1 MLRKRAILFFFSFLI
16 FQLAVEAQD
25 MRWLKHQISTLSSST
40 MDGRGYVGKGR
51 ERAAMYILRAFR
63 EYGLQPVLP
72 DSSYMQAYSFP
83 VNSFPGE
90 LSVSLNKKEIVP
102 GKDYLV
108 DAASIGFGGDKTR
121 VKKID
126 LDKAQ
131 TKEDWEKL
139 KLQMGDLSKIY
150 LLKNTDSFCR
160 RMSIHPH
167 RLSENL
173 PKGCFIAAVHGKM
186 TWTVAIDTT
195 SNTVLYVQDSVL
207 PKRLK
212 YAAVHIQNKFL
223 PSVKNQN
230 VVGMVPGIAKD
241 SFIFI
246 SAHYDHLGRM
256 GREALFPGASDN
268 ASGTAVLLYLAR
280 YFAAHPQHYTM
291 VFVAFSGEEAGLLG
305 SKYFTEHSPVPLSSI
320 RFLVNLDIMGD
331 ATDGVTVVNATEFPK
346 EFKLLENINKAKG
359 DLPQIRSRGKAANSD
374 HYWFT
379 EKGVPAFFIYSN
391 GGKGYYH
398 DVFDAANELSLQ
410 HIDGVIRLIQDFI
423 PAL

>member
-1 MLRKRAILFFFSFLI
+1 
-16 FQLAVEAQD
+16 
-25 MRWLKHQISTLSSST
+25 

-51 ERAAMYILRAFR
+51 ERAAMYIQKNFK
-63 EYGLQPVLP
+63 EFGLQPVLA
-72 DSSYMQAYSFP
+72 DNSYMQVYTFP

-90 LSVSLNKKEIVP
+90 MSVLLNKKEIVP
-102 GKDYLV
+102 GQEYLI
-108 DAASIGFGGDKTR
+108 DAASTGFDGDKLK

-126 LDKAQ
+126 LEKAQ

-139 KLQMGDLSKIY
+139 KLEFNDFNKVY
-150 LLKNTDSFCR
+150 LLKNADSFCR
-160 RMSIHPH
+160 RMSIRTH

-173 PKGCFIAAVHGKM
+173 PKGRFIVPVHGKM
-186 TWTVAIDTT
+186 TWTVATDTN
-195 SNTVLYVQDSVL
+195 SNTVLYVQDSVF

-212 YAAVHIQNKFL
+212 YTSIHIQNKFL

-230 VVGMVPGIAKD
+230 VIGMVPGMLKD
-241 SFIFI
+241 SFVFI
-246 SAHYDHLGRM
+246 TAHYDHLGKM
-256 GREALFPGASDN
+256 GREATFPGASDN
-268 ASGTAVLLYLAR
+268 ASGTSMMLYLAR
-280 YFAAHPQHYTM
+280 YFATHPQRYTI

-305 SKYFTEHSPVPLSSI
+305 SKYFTEHPAVPLSNI

-346 EFKLLENINKAKG
+346 EFNLLENINREKG
-359 DLPQIRSRGKAANSD
+359 DLPQIKSRGKAANSD
-374 HYWFT
+374 HYWFS

-398 DVFDAANELSLQ
+398 DVFDKANELSLQ
-410 HIDGVIRLIQDFI
+410 HIDGVIKLIQDFI

>member
-1 MLRKRAILFFFSFLI
+1 
-16 FQLAVEAQD
+16 
-25 MRWLKHQISTLSSST
+25 MRWLKHQIGTLSGST

-51 ERAAMYILRAFR
+51 ERAGMYILRAFR

-72 DSSYMQAYSFP
+72 DSSYMQVYRFP
-83 VNSFPGE
+83 VNSFPGAM
-90 LSVSLNKKEIVP
+90 SVSLNKKEIAP
-102 GKDYLV
+102 GKEYLV
-108 DAASIGFGGDKTR
+108 DAASIGFDGDKTR

-160 RMSIHPH
+160 RMSIRPH
-167 RLSENL
+167 QLSENL
-173 PKGCFIAAVHGKM
+173 PKGCFIAPVHGKM
-186 TWTVAIDTT
+186 TWTVATDTT
-195 SNTVLYVQDSVL
+195 SNTVIYIQDSVL

-212 YAAVHIQNKFL
+212 HATVHIQNKFL

-230 VVGMVPGIAKD
+230 VIGMVPGVVKD

-268 ASGTAVLLYLAR
+268 ASGTAMLLYLAR
-280 YFAAHPQHYTM
+280 YFAAHPQHYTL
-291 VFVAFSGEEAGLLG
+291 VFIAFSGEEAGLLG
-305 SKYFTEHSPVPLSSI
+305 SKYFTEHPPVPLSNI
-320 RFLVNLDIMGD
+320 RFLLNIDIMGD
-331 ATDGVTVVNATEFPK
+331 ATDGITVVNATEFPT
-346 EFKLLENINKAKG
+346 EFKLLENLNNAKR

-398 DVFDAANELSLQ
+398 DVFDTANELSLQ